1 MAMIDKVMDE
11 LLKQGF
17 MPKHENFGIA
27 FKYQM
32 TNYLYVQDKKDED
45 YFSLYVPYIFN
56 VNSENMAEV
65 LSTINAINNAMKV
78 IKLVVTNDNIVW
90 ACFEEKLPKDANL
103 EDIIPFAVH
112 SLFHACRQFNEQLN
126 KA

>member
-90 ACFEEKLPKDANL
+90 ACFEENSRKMQTSR
-103 EDIIPFAVH
+103 I
-112 SLFHACRQFNEQLN
+112 LFHLRFIHCSTLAGNLMN
-126 KA
+126 N